1 MFEDFNN
8 YDFFVIGFLL
18 ITTAIGFIRGFS
30 GELCS
35 LIKIIF
41 ASFISAYTVV
51 TLKDTFF
58 GGESGIVSNV
68 VLSVVPGTVFFVV
81 NIVLSMVLFPVK
93 EAIRALIPFLLDRIL
108 GVFLAGVKNLLVIIL
123 IHILLTV
130 GFDSIFGKEIKWV
143 QDAELSGFLD
153 EGADVVLETGLIQM
167 FFAEKF
173 GGSSSKSSSDES
185 SSSSSSVKNIF
196 DSFLGDKGDSD
207 DGGSSNYSD
216 TTVDKVTDKS
226 SDSEDSLLDK
236 INVFKNIYDSL
247 GDDEKEAVKDQA
259 IEKASDIDTDQ
270 LKDLIDGLKN

>member
-41 ASFISAYTVV
+41 ASFISAYTVF

-153 EGADVVLETGLIQM
+153 EGADVVLETGLIKM

>member
-108 GVFLAGVKNLLVIIL
+108 GVFVAGAKNLLVIIL

-143 QDAELSGFLD
+143 QDAEFSGVLD
-153 EGADVVLETGLIQM
+153 EGADIVLDTGLIQM

-173 GGSSSKSSSDES
+173 GGSSSKSSGDES
-185 SSSSSSVKNIF
+185 SSSSSAVKNIL
-196 DSFLGDKGDSD
+196 DSLLGDKGDSD
-207 DGGSSNYSD
+207 DGSSSNYSD
-216 TTVDKVTDKS
+216 TAVDKVTDKS

-259 IEKASDIDTDQ
+259 IEKASDIDADQ
-270 LKDLIDGLKN
+270 LKDLIDGFKN

>member
-1 MFEDFNN
+1 MLEDFNN

-18 ITTAIGFIRGFS
+18 IATAIGFVRGLS

-41 ASFISAYTVV
+41 ASFITAYTVV

-58 GGESGIVSNV
+58 GGESGIISNV

-81 NIVLSMVLFPVK
+81 NIIMSMVLFPVK

-108 GVFLAGVKNLLVIIL
+108 GVVLAVIKNVLVIIL
-123 IHILLTV
+123 IHTLLTV

-143 QDAELSGFLD
+143 QDAELSGVLD
-153 EGADVVLETGLIQM
+153 DGADVVLKTGLIQM
-167 FFAEKF
+167 FFADKF
-173 GGSSSKSSSDES
+173 GGSSSSKSSSDKSDS
-185 SSSSSSVKNIF
+185 SSSSAVKDLM
-196 DSFLGDKGDSD
+196 DSFLGDKSD
-207 DGGSSNYSD
+207 NDNSTNVSD
-216 TTVDKVTDKS
+216 TNADQLTDKA
-226 SDSEDSLLDK
+226 SDSGESLLDK

-247 GDDEKEAVKDQA
+247 GDNEKEAIKDQA
-259 IEKASDIDTDQ
+259 IEKASDIDTGQ

>member
-123 IHILLTV
+123 I
-130 GFDSIFGKEIKWV
+130 
-143 QDAELSGFLD
+143 
-153 EGADVVLETGLIQM
+153 
-167 FFAEKF
+167 
-173 GGSSSKSSSDES
+173 
-185 SSSSSSVKNIF
+185 
-196 DSFLGDKGDSD
+196 
-207 DGGSSNYSD
+207 
-216 TTVDKVTDKS
+216 
-226 SDSEDSLLDK
+226 
-236 INVFKNIYDSL
+236 
-247 GDDEKEAVKDQA
+247 
-259 IEKASDIDTDQ
+259 
-270 LKDLIDGLKN
+270 